1 MRKLEE
7 LQKKASN
14 IGNYIMVANITG
26 DKGYIAFALR
36 DTRELVEELLEQ
48 LK

>member
-1 MRKLEE
+1 MSKLEQ
-7 LQKKASN
+7 LQKKATT

-36 DTRELVEELLEQ
+36 DTEELVKELLEL